1 MYNEQLTKKAVEFLV
16 GKLKKTVAEW
26 NPRVINTWQSMT
38 DMFNDDIDKIR
49 LNAIQS
55 LRKIG
60 TKSTLE
66 FDEEQLEIAV
76 GALEDSDPLARQAT
90 HELFT

>member
-16 GKLKKTVAEW
+16 GKVRISPKHNRKQANSW
-26 NPRVINTWQSMT
+26 FI

-49 LNAIQS
+49 LNAIHS

-60 TKSTLE
+60 TRNTLE

-76 GALEDSDPLARQAT
+76 GALEDSDPSARQAT

>member
-1 MYNEQLTKKAVEFLV
+1 
-16 GKLKKTVAEW
+16 
-26 NPRVINTWQSMT
+26 
-38 DMFNDDIDKIR
+38 MFNDDIDKIR

-60 TKSTLE
+60 TRCTLE

-90 HELFT
+90 HDLFT

>member
-1 MYNEQLTKKAVEFLV
+1 MM
-16 GKLKKTVAEW
+16 
-26 NPRVINTWQSMT
+26 MT